1 MSFNFL
7 LPTLTFV
14 NIGPQVTLDRL
25 KFWWPAAVNI
35 IVRWDPSPAKAVFPS
50 PQSHSKLLACAD
62 GDTSCEQ
69 LACSGEYCML

>member
-25 KFWWPAAVNI
+25 KLWWPAAVNI
-35 IVRWDPSPAKAVFPS
+35 IVRWDPSPASAVFSS
-50 PQSHSKLLACAD
+50 P
-62 GDTSCEQ
+62 
-69 LACSGEYCML
+69 

>member
-25 KFWWPAAVNI
+25 KLWWPAVVNI
-35 IVRWDPSPAKAVFPS
+35 IVRWDPSQASAVFPR
-50 PQSHSKLLACAD
+50 L
-62 GDTSCEQ
+62 
-69 LACSGEYCML
+69 